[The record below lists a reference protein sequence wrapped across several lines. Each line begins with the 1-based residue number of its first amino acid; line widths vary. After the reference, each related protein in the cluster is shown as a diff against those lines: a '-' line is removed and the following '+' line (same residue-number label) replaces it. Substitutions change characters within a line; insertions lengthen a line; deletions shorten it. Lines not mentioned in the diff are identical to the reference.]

1 MATIEEVKEKLEFL
15 KGKAQGE
22 RFREATEDFNRVVQ
36 YVFTDLGY
44 KGYFAIRDGAI
55 EGPHDGENAAAEIRV
70 EMTGDTFMGLMNK
83 EIDPF
88 TAMVKGQLK
97 IKASFWDLMK
107 LKNLGG

>member
-1 MATIEEVKEKLEFL
+1 MATIEEVREKLEFL

-36 YVFTDLGY
+36 YDFTDLGY

-55 EGPHDGENAAAEIRV
+55 EGPNDGENAAAEIRV
-70 EMTGDTFMGLMNK
+70 EMTSDTFMGLMNK
-83 EIDPF
+83 QIDPF

-97 IKASFWDLMK
+97 IKASFWDLLK

>member
-15 KGKAQGE
+15 KGKAQGD

-36 YVFTDLGY
+36 YDFTDLGY

-55 EGPHDGENAAAEIRV
+55 EGPHDGEAGSAEIRV
-70 EMTGDTFMGLMNK
+70 EMTSDTFMGLMNK
-83 EIDPF
+83 QIDPF

>member
-15 KGKAQGE
+15 KGRAQGE

-36 YVFTDLGY
+36 YDFTDLEY
-44 KGYFAIRDGAI
+44 KGYFSIRDGAI
-55 EGPHDGENAAAEIRV
+55 DGPHDGENTSAEIKV
-70 EMTGDTFMGLMNK
+70 EMTSDIFMGLMNK

-88 TAMVKGQLK
+88 TALVKGQLK
-97 IKASFWDLMK
+97 IKASIWDLMK